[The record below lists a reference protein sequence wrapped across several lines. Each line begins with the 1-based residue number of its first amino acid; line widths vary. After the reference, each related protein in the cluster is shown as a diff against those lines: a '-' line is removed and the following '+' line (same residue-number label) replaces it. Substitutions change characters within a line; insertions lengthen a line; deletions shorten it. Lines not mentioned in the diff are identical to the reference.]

1 MAYYIWLI
9 LIVASILEVGG
20 DAVIRKGLRGNSPAA
35 IIIGCVLLSSYA
47 LMVNVMKWDFSKI
60 FGIYVAFFAL
70 VSVLFGRLLFKETI
84 PFSTWLGLAVIICGA
99 AIIQFGS
106 KI

>member
-1 MAYYIWLI
+1 
-9 LIVASILEVGG
+9 
-20 DAVIRKGLRGNSPAA
+20 
-35 IIIGCVLLSSYA
+35 
-47 LMVNVMKWDFSKI
+47 MVNVMKWDFSKI

-84 PFSTWLGLAVIICGA
+84 PVSTWLGLAVIICGA

-106 KI
+106 KF